1 MKKTTLCGNLLIFV
15 LFAIQGIA
23 FSQNTVKLDGT
34 LARTDRVLAK
44 LRMSK
49 VSQSIASTSLAK
61 NSNVAGM
68 RTFSKI
74 PGVVVID
81 LTAMPKAAVAKT
93 SLANQKAEASKLNE
107 RIRSLQ
113 ASGLFEYVEPDYVVH
128 ANTLPTD
135 SAFTDGTLWGLRNL
149 GQSGGIS
156 GADIDAVTAWQTTT
170 GNRSVIVGVIDSGVR
185 YTHQDLAANMWVN
198 PTETANNRIDDDLN
212 GYIDDVYG
220 INAITGSGDSGDP
233 MDDNSHGTHCAGT
246 IGAVANGGGPHVGV
260 AWNVQIM
267 ALKFLDANGSGSLS
281 DAIAGIDYA
290 VTKGA
295 DILSN
300 SWGGGGYSQALYD
313 AIERANSAG
322 ILFVA
327 AAGNHQ
333 GNNDQ
338 NPNYPSNYENANVV
352 AVAALDRSDALAS
365 FSCFGANTVDI
376 GAPGVA
382 IYSCTADSDTSYA
395 VFNGTSMATPHV
407 SGVAALIKSRF
418 PEANAA
424 ELSQRLLLS
433 ARSVASLAGKCVTGG
448 AVDAAA
454 ALSITPDG
462 ILDIGFKTSP
472 AQPRP
477 GAAVVV
483 LVTVKDFSP
492 VLGAAVRGTLGVQGP
507 LTFIDTGAFPD
518 TTAGDGVYAAEF
530 TLPSGLSSVELSL
543 DISAS
548 GKQEIQN
555 LKFTLPIYQAPANDN
570 FASRQ
575 SIAASTST
583 TDGTNVNSSSQVGE
597 PLNPADAAGGKTVWW
612 SWTPNFS
619 GNVTIC
625 TVGSNFDTTLAI
637 YTGTALANLNLVGA
651 NDDANGVYSVVSFT
665 ATAGTEYLVQVDGYN
680 GATGD
685 IVLVYPP
692 TGASGAPP
700 VITIQPSD
708 KTLLEGENVTLSVA
722 AENVSSYQW
731 FFEELPISQAT
742 SANYTI
748 TTALVSQSG
757 IYRVDAING
766 YGTTSSRNSFVAV
779 QPIQIRPGNDRF
791 EDATELVGS
800 NTRSVGTN
808 VAATKQPFEPNHA
821 ASSLYNNL
829 MPSVWWKWT
838 APQSG
843 NLTVDTSGSDYDT
856 TLAIYTGDTLD
867 ALLLQSSN
875 DDFPP
880 DQTSKVTLSV
890 TAGTVYK
897 IAVSGF
903 HAATGSILLNTV
915 FIPEQSQAPANDDLA
930 NRIVL
935 PPAWQTANG
944 TNLLATGESGEPDHA
959 QISTPLHSVW
969 WEWTPE
975 QSETVILDT
984 MGSDYD
990 TTLAVYTGSSL
1001 SDLQLVAQNDDYT
1014 GSKSQVT
1021 FSATAGTRYLIAVDG
1036 YRSEQGQIQLN
1047 RTPAV
1052 SSTPLQA
1059 WLLQNG
1065 LSSSSYLLGDSDGDG
1080 FTLLEEFLLGGD
1092 PTTSDGASIQ
1102 PLHASENGYLVLRWR
1117 ERVSKGDSSLVA
1129 MSTSSLKPDA
1139 IRTALTSTDA
1149 ADQSG
1154 IPEGFVLREA
1164 KIEILGDM
1172 GFIWL
1177 KVSLE

>member
-1 MKKTTLCGNLLIFV
+1 VKKTTLCGNFLIFV

-34 LARTDRVLAK
+34 VARTDRVLAK

-107 RIRSLQ
+107 RIRSLK

-128 ANTLPTD
+128 ANALPTD
-135 SAFTDGTLWGLRNL
+135 AAFTDGTLWGLRNL
-149 GQSGGIS
+149 GQRGGTS

-198 PTETANNRIDDDLN
+198 TAETVDNGIDDDNN

-220 INAITGSGDSGDP
+220 INAITRTGDP
-233 MDDNSHGTHCAGT
+233 MDDNDHGTHCAGT

-267 ALKFLDANGSGSLS
+267 ALKFLDAGGGGSLS
-281 DAIAGIDYA
+281 DAIAGIDYG
-290 VTKGA
+290 VRMRA
-295 DILSN
+295 DILNN

-313 AIERANSAG
+313 AIERANQAG

-327 AAGNHQ
+327 AAGNHR

-382 IYSCTADSDTSYA
+382 IYSCTAGSDTSYA
-395 VFNGTSMATPHV
+395 EFNGTSMATPHV

-418 PEANAA
+418 PTATVA

-433 ARSVASLAGKCVTGG
+433 ARPVASLAGKCVTGG
-448 AVDAAA
+448 AVNVAD
-454 ALSITPDG
+454 ALSITSDG
-462 ILDIGFKTSP
+462 ALDISFKTSP
-472 AQPRP
+472 AQPRS
-477 GAAVVV
+477 GATVVV
-483 LVTVKDFSP
+483 SVTVKDFSP
-492 VLGAAVRGTLGVQGP
+492 VLGATVRGTLGVQGP
-507 LTFIDTGAFPD
+507 LSFIDTGSFPD
-518 TTAGDGVYAAEF
+518 TTASDGVYAAEF
-530 TLPSGLSSVELSL
+530 TLPSGPSSVELSL

-548 GKQEIQN
+548 GKEAIQN
-555 LKFTLPIYQAPANDN
+555 LKFTIPIYQAPANDN

-575 SIAASTST
+575 SIAASAST

-619 GNVTIC
+619 GNVTIS

-637 YTGTALANLNLVGA
+637 YTGTALGSLNLVGA
-651 NDDANGVYSVVSFT
+651 NDDNSGVSSAVTFSAVS
-665 ATAGTEYLVQVDGYN
+665 GTEYLVQVDGYN
-680 GATGD
+680 GATGN
-685 IVLVYPP
+685 IILIYPP
-692 TGASGAPP
+692 IGTPGAPP

-708 KTLLEGENVTLSVA
+708 KTLLEGENVTLTVES
-722 AENVSSYQW
+722 ENALSHQW
-731 FFEELPISQAT
+731 FFDGGAIPQAT

-748 TTALVSQSG
+748 TNALLSESG

-766 YGTTSSRNSFVAV
+766 SGTTSSRDIFVAV
-779 QPIQIRPGNDRF
+779 QPIQVRPGNDRF
-791 EDATELVGS
+791 DDATALVGS

-808 VAATKQPFEPNHA
+808 VAAIKENSEPNHA
-821 ASSLYNNL
+821 ASSLYNDL

-856 TLAIYTGDTLD
+856 TLAIYTGDTLA

-880 DQTSKVTLSV
+880 DRTSKVTLSV

-903 HAATGSILLNTV
+903 HAATGSILLNTD

-930 NRIVL
+930 NRVVL
-935 PPAWQTANG
+935 HPAWQTANG

-959 QISTPLHSVW
+959 QVSAPLHSVW

-975 QSETVILDT
+975 QNETVILDT

-1001 SDLQLVAQNDDYT
+1001 GDLQLVAQNDDYT

-1021 FSATAGTRYLIAVDG
+1021 FSATAGTTYLIAVDG
-1036 YRSEQGQIQLN
+1036 YASEQGQIQLN
-1047 RTPAV
+1047 RTSAV

-1065 LSSSSYLLGDSDGDG
+1065 LSSSSYLLGDSDSDG

-1092 PTTSDGASIQ
+1092 PATSDGASIQ

-1117 ERVSKGDSSLVA
+1117 ERVSKGDTSLVA

-1149 ADQSG
+1149 ADQSS

-1164 KIEILGDM
+1164 KIEILGNM